1 MSGRLENDSF
11 KLLELKLNLEGNM
24 ADKIQNAYETSKNI
38 YDDVLTQRNIFS
50 KLYIKLFWS
59 GTDDNDIARKVLSYV
74 PDDFSGKL
82 LDVPVGTAV
91 FTENKW
97 SSLKNAHITCID
109 YSMDMLEQARKRLG
123 SHAHIKC
130 IQGDVGNLQMEN
142 ESVDT
147 VVSMNGFHAF
157 LDKQKAFHEIWRVLK
172 PGGNFIACFYIRG
185 KSQRTDWLAGIR
197 EGTVIAALLVGFIAR
212 LIGKK
217 LAFLKDMIF
226 PESVSAENKNEAK
239 EQTAGTTGYTPE
251 FVKKKEEIMTNSL
264 LYDLVN
270 QMYLNTDRQ
279 DEAPKDKIFEAEC
292 QVVYNLAKKG
302 NCVIVGRCADYV
314 LRNSENCLKVFF
326 SAPLTSRI
334 RRVAQ
339 RQNISERE
347 AKATVQKNEK
357 LRADNYR
364 YYTRRMW
371 GAAGN
376 FDLSLNTDLGEEY
389 IENCICSAMKL

>member
-292 QVVYNLAKKG
+292 QVVRNLAKKG

-314 LRNSENCLKVFF
+314 LRNSGNCLKVFF
-326 SAPLTSRI
+326 SAPLMSRI

-339 RQNISERE
+339 RQNISDGE

-389 IENCICSAMKL
+389 IENCIRSAMKL

>member
-1 MSGRLENDSF
+1 
-11 KLLELKLNLEGNM
+11 M

-74 PDDFSGKL
+74 PDDFSGNL

-142 ESVDT
+142 ESIDT

-172 PGGNFIACFYIRG
+172 PGGDFIACFYPMRR
-185 KSQRTDWLAGIR
+185 K
-197 EGTVIAALLVGFIAR
+197 
-212 LIGKK
+212 
-217 LAFLKDMIF
+217 
-226 PESVSAENKNEAK
+226 
-239 EQTAGTTGYTPE
+239 TP
-251 FVKKKEEIMTNSL
+251 
-264 LYDLVN
+264 
-270 QMYLNTDRQ
+270 
-279 DEAPKDKIFEAEC
+279 C
-292 QVVYNLAKKG
+292 
-302 NCVIVGRCADYV
+302 
-314 LRNSENCLKVFF
+314 F
-326 SAPLTSRI
+326 SYGDI
-334 RRVAQ
+334 RRVHRIYAS
-339 RQNISERE
+339 N
-347 AKATVQKNEK
+347 
-357 LRADNYR
+357 
-364 YYTRRMW
+364 
-371 GAAGN
+371 
-376 FDLSLNTDLGEEY
+376 
-389 IENCICSAMKL
+389 